1 MKSFIKKHSK
11 ILLVVFLLFVGIVV
25 ANPLRPFHLDNLI
38 KIEYYNEYPKGSIQK
53 KHLKDIPNEYLL
65 AMVAIHECINLY
77 PQDTKFIQEAT
88 WNRVEL
94 NWGGYGN
101 TLSQQLCSSEFR
113 GLIDSNFYFNPDDI
127 RHIFALETAKRVLKG
142 HKESEHKLLVGW
154 LTTYDS
160 DSKHVNKA
168 SRKVIPTP
176 TWHKFWSSN

>member
-1 MKSFIKKHSK
+1 MKNLVKKHLRVFM
-11 ILLVVFLLFVGIVV
+11 IGVLLLIGIMVV
-25 ANPLRPFHLDNLI
+25 NPIRPLHLDNLI
-38 KIEYYNEYPKGSIQK
+38 QIEYYLEYPKGSVQK
-53 KHLKDIPNEYLL
+53 RHLKDIPNEYLL

-113 GLIDSNFYFNPDDI
+113 GLIDSNFYFNPDNSK
-127 RHIFALETAKRVLKG
+127 HIFALETAKRVLKG
-142 HKESEHKLLVGW
+142 HKESENKLLIGW

-168 SRKVIPTP
+168 SKKVIPTP
-176 TWHKFWSSN
+176 TWHKFWSK